1 MKKIVLFITLSLLSF
16 NLKSQNA
23 FTLESAIEYSLNNN
37 RLSKNA
43 ASDIEKANAKKW
55 ETIATGLPQINAFI
69 DYNNNLKQPV
79 SLVPAEFFWRK
90 SW

>member
-69 DYNNNLKQPV
+69 DYKFGE
-79 SLVPAEFFWRK
+79 SEAAAAAGPALAGC
-90 SW
+90 